1 MNPQIRK
8 ELDRL
13 LEVLDQAKSDLE
25 VLATDQQVDADD
37 MPENLHGG
45 ERHERAETAAE
56 AIDMVAD
63 ELADVIK
70 TLADLRSGNET

>member
-56 AIDMVAD
+56 ELDQLAD
-63 ELADVIK
+63 ELADAIK
-70 TLADLRSGNET
+70 TLDDLRSNNET

>member
-25 VLATDQQVDADD
+25 VLAVDQQADADD

-56 AIDMVAD
+56 ELDQLAD
-63 ELADVIK
+63 ELADPIK